1 MLKEQ
6 QKDEIEV
13 SYSKNKLLINE
24 NAPAKTD
31 NQENPSFHDTSTE
44 LLPKDEEIF
53 RKLNI
58 PWLPNELQSTTGSK
72 AFDSEKENL
81 QRTIKQYK
89 HQVEYMQE
97 TNDGLIIA
105 NKRLRE
111 DLEEVNNHYQEL
123 IAVSKEALKRKR
135 STELQFAGLK
145 QTIRNLQQ
153 QNVEL
158 TRRMTEMEVEQQK
171 ARRKDQALEGI
182 ALLTEAAKYL

>member
-1 MLKEQ
+1 M
-6 QKDEIEV
+6 D
-13 SYSKNKLLINE
+13 E
-24 NAPAKTD
+24 NAPAETD

-44 LLPKDEEIF
+44 MLPKDEEIF

-58 PWLPNELQSTTGSK
+58 PWLPIELQNTTGSN
-72 AFDSEKENL
+72 AFDSEKENI

-111 DLEEVNNHYQEL
+111 DLEEVNDHYQEL

-135 STELQFAGLK
+135 STDLKFARLK

-153 QNVEL
+153 QNEEL
-158 TRRMTEMEVEQQK
+158 TRRMTEMEAES
-171 ARRKDQALEGI
+171 RKLGERPKPWRGQLC
-182 ALLTEAAKYL
+182 